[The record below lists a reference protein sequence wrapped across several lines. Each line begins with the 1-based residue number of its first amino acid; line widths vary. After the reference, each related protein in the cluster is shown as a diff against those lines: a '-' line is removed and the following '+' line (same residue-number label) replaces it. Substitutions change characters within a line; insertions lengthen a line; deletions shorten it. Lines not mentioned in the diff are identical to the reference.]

1 MQLNTTDMEYK
12 LTEEYRDRF
21 AMNQGER
28 FWMNEAFRIY
38 IEAAKEEADKPN
50 SIITP
55 AYIEQMF
62 KDINSKLDCWTD

>member
-1 MQLNTTDMEYK
+1 MDYK

-21 AMNQGER
+21 ALNEGER

-55 AYIEQMF
+55 VYIEQLF